1 MKLSDYVAQKLVD
14 HNIRH
19 VFMITGGGAMHL
31 NVSLG
36 THPKLETI
44 FNHHEQACAIAAE
57 SYARLTGRIA
67 AVSVT
72 SGPGGTNAIT
82 GVLGGYLDSI
92 PMLIISG
99 QVRYDTT
106 ARSTGLPM
114 RQVGDQEYDIIRVVA
129 PLTKYAV
136 MVTDPREIRYHMER
150 ALYLAHA
157 GRPGPS
163 WLDIP
168 LNVQGAQIEVQ
179 TLRPYRPEE
188 DAQQVPPPVRK
199 ETIQEIIGRLRS
211 ARRPVL
217 LAGSAIRSSGAY
229 EDFLQ
234 LTELMRIPVL
244 SAWNAHDV
252 IPDENP
258 YYIGRPGSLGDRPGN
273 FVQQNA
279 DLLLSLGCRISLR
292 QTSFNWKAFARA
304 AFKIVVE
311 IDPLELMKPTVHP
324 DLPIHGNVADWVRA
338 LREALSPEGLPIK
351 EEWLSWCRKRKER
364 YPAVL
369 KEYWERKERVNPY
382 CFIDVLNRHLP
393 EGQITVT
400 GNGSACVC
408 LFQAGVVK
416 KGQRMYTNSG
426 SATMGYDLPGA
437 IGACI
442 ASGRKKIVCLA
453 GDGSMQMNLQE
464 LQTIAHH
471 RLPIKIFVLNNDG
484 YHSMRQTIGNFF
496 GGLKVGYDPESG
508 VSFPEVE
515 RLAYAYRIPY
525 RRCSTHG
532 ELDSAIA
539 EALRGDSPFLCEV
552 MLAIDQP
559 FAPKQA
565 SMSLPDGR
573 IVSRPLEDLAPFLD
587 REEFKQNMII
597 DPLPE

>member
-1 MKLSDYVAQKLVD
+1 MKCSDYVAQNLVD
-14 HNIRH
+14 HGIHH

-36 THPKLETI
+36 KHPKLETI

-72 SGPGGTNAIT
+72 SGPGGTNALT

-106 ARSTGLPM
+106 ARSTGLPL
-114 RQVGDQEYDIIRVVA
+114 RQVGDQEYDITRVVA
-129 PLTKYAV
+129 PMTKYAA

-157 GRPGPS
+157 GRPGPC

-168 LNVQGAQIEVQ
+168 LNVQGAQIDVS
-179 TLRPYRPEE
+179 TLRPYHPEE
-188 DAQQVPPPVRK
+188 DSQQVPPPVRQ
-199 ETIQEIIGRLRS
+199 ETVREIIGRLRS
-211 ARRPVL
+211 AERPVI
-217 LAGSAIRSSGAY
+217 LAGSAIRSAGAY
-229 EDFLQ
+229 EDFLG
-234 LTELMRIPVL
+234 LTERLKIPVL
-244 SAWNAHDV
+244 TAWNAHDCL
-252 IPDENP
+252 PDENP
-258 YYIGRPGSLGDRPGN
+258 YYAGRPGSLGDRPGN

-311 IDPLELMKPTVHP
+311 IDPLELMKPTVRP
-324 DLPIHGNVADWVRA
+324 DLPIHGNVAEWIRA
-338 LREALSPEGLPIK
+338 LQEALPPEGLPVK
-351 EEWLSWCRKRKER
+351 EEWLSWCRKRKAR

-369 KEYWERKERVNPY
+369 KEYWDRKERVNPY
-382 CFIDVLNRHLP
+382 CFIDALNRHLP
-393 EGQITVT
+393 EGQITVSA
-400 GNGSACVC
+400 NGTACVC

-416 KGQRMYTNSG
+416 RGQRMYNNSG

-442 ASGRKKIVCLA
+442 ASGRQKIVCLA
-453 GDGSMQMNLQE
+453 GDGSLQMNLQE

-508 VSFPEVE
+508 VSFPDME

-532 ELDSAIA
+532 ELDAAIA
-539 EALRGDSPFLCEV
+539 GTLSGDSPFLCEV
-552 MLAIDQP
+552 MLALDQP

-587 REEFKQNMII
+587 RDEFKQNMLIE
-597 DPLPE
+597 PLPE